1 MKLVPT
7 VFAYQIDNTPNV
19 DMRATIELRL
29 RMFRER
35 FHRPP
40 IAIWLHPSL
49 LQATWTWPAE
59 WPPVFTNEQFARNII
74 GMEPGA
80 ERPEEP
86 AQLRL
91 L

>member
-1 MKLVPT
+1 MKLMPK
-7 VFAYQIDNTPNV
+7 VFAYQIDNTPNA

-35 FHRPP
+35 FRRAPT
-40 IAIWLHPSL
+40 AIWLHPAL

-59 WPPVFTNEQFARNII
+59 WPPVFTNDKMNRNII
-74 GMEPGA
+74 GLELTAAPDQ
-80 ERPEEP
+80 P